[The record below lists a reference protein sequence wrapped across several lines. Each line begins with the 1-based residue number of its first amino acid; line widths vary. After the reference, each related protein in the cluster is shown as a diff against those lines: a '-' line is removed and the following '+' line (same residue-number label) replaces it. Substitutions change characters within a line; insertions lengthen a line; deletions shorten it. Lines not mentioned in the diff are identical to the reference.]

1 MERMARD
8 FSDDPDELLPEAGT
22 LETGKAYREKKA
34 MPLLAKIVKVLRS
47 LYTAYVNLV
56 SRFNRLQ
63 ERYER
68 EQRYSQRL
76 EGQLQDA
83 RTEIRSLRVTADKY
97 ELARRIYG
105 EADVDAKV
113 ETIYRQRNESDRKM
127 GINKRLSV
135 EAR

>member
-1 MERMARD
+1 
-8 FSDDPDELLPEAGT
+8 
-22 LETGKAYREKKA
+22 

-68 EQRYSQRL
+68 EQRYTQRL

-105 EADVDAKV
+105 ESDVDAKV
-113 ETIYRQRNESDRKM
+113 ENLYQQEQRLNRKWENERNQQ
-127 GINKRLSV
+127 INIR
-135 EAR
+135 